1 MKIKKYPIIVYDLET
16 TGLNILNDVILE
28 IAAIT
33 INLDKEF
40 HYYINTDRKI
50 ENSFIHNITNE
61 FLDKNVTKSKKEILL
76 EFLNFVNTCY
86 KTNTGDVF
94 LMAHNN
100 FNFDKKILEVEFKN
114 INVTIPDHWIFIDS
128 LQHFKYILKNQ
139 SSYSLCNL
147 YKQYF
152 GETIK
157 NQHNALYDVKNLI
170 TLYKHIIKDINEH
183 DYQKMYYCVGFMQKS
198 IFHIDFDDQKIE
210 LLNLGVTPTNNLKKN
225 NIYTYLDILK
235 KFRRFYDKD
244 TNNLKD
250 SENEFIDFLKSCN
263 IQSQF
268 IIDKIINFVKHFNHF
283 K

>member
-1 MKIKKYPIIVYDLET
+1 MKIKKYPIVVYDLET

-40 HYYINTDRKI
+40 HQYINTDKKI
-50 ENSFIHNITNE
+50 ENSFIHNITND
-61 FLDKNVTKSKKEILL
+61 FLDKNVTKNKKEILL
-76 EFLNFVNTCY
+76 EFLTFVNNCY
-86 KTNTGDVF
+86 KTTTGDIF

-100 FNFDKKILEVEFKN
+100 FNFDKKILEIEFKN
-114 INVTIPDHWIFIDS
+114 INVNIPDNWIFIDS

-147 YKQYF
+147 YKHYF

-170 TLYKHIIKDINEH
+170 TLYKHIIKDINEY

-210 LLNLGVTPTNNLKKN
+210 LLSLGVTPTNNLKKN
-225 NIYTYLDILK
+225 NIFTYLDILK

-244 TNNLKD
+244 INNLKD
-250 SENEFIDFLKSCN
+250 SENEFIDFLKNCN

-268 IIDKIINFVKHFNHF
+268 IIDKIINFVKHYNYF